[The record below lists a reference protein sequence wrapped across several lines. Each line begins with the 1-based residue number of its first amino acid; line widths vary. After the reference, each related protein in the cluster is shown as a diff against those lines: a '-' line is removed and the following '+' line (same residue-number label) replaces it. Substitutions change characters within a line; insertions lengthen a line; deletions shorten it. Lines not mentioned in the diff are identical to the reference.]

1 MMLFNFLIGI
11 AEHPGRADKSA
22 PTDCGS
28 NSDVPLSVKGAPHSS
43 SLVRGFCPHG
53 YR

>member
-1 MMLFNFLIGI
+1 MSQASDPLGAVHFFRG
-11 AEHPGRADKSA
+11 G
-22 PTDCGS
+22 

-53 YR
+53 FFAKSAGG